1 MDNLFNIFALVVIG
15 AHIVTLLFANRQNR
29 KHPGFW
35 FLVGLVG
42 LPALAVMTQIPD
54 TRLSQALSWREVRY
68 ILLAGVLV
76 SYGWLVLNELQPRK
90 IWLRAGAVWLAGLLI
105 AALVEPQ
112 AIFTVVMLAGVGI
125 ITLTLIGV
133 GLYAFYQATLPEAA
147 NRALVWVTGTT
158 ALALGVL
165 LAGSSSHATATGGI
179 LLVLWTAIA
188 TNYAVR
194 VHRLPEIRAGMILAL
209 RSLIF
214 VGTATTII
222 FTAFY
227 LLADADPAQT
237 DDLLLMAVVALGV
250 AALLVP
256 LRDLTQW
263 LVVELTR
270 NQRIDPVAA
279 VRHYSHA
286 LSQASD
292 STSLVTQA
300 TEAITRIMR
309 VRESR
314 LLLISAQDDDHITLT
329 DSINLAIKRP
339 LHTALTRDQ
348 KAITQFDVLHK
359 YPGDAPPFIETGMHA
374 YAPVILDGKLAALL
388 ACGPRLNDTP
398 FFSRDLDLL
407 TALAG
412 QTAIALHNVN
422 LLKDQQHLNS
432 SMQTLNQTLQEANN
446 QLGRMDSVKT
456 DFVTIA
462 SHELRTPLAQ
472 VRGYTDI
479 IDALNEQGM
488 LDETQISNLV
498 GNLRKAAERMEEL
511 IAAMLDVSQ
520 LDVNAMDLNLT
531 DTAPE
536 AILRMAIE
544 PLTDAIQQR
553 RLTLLA
559 RGLRGLPTVQADLQ
573 RLVQAFRNIIVN
585 AIKFT
590 PDGGRIDI
598 SASLQESP
606 AGDQVLIS
614 IQDNGVGIDPQNL
627 EMVFKKFFRAYSP
640 SLHSTGTYKFM
651 GAGPGLG
658 LTIARGVIEG
668 HGGKIW
674 AESPGHDLEE
684 RPGTIF
690 HVLLPV
696 STPESARRV
705 LSFDGSDT
713 SETAAVQ
720 TQ

>member
-15 AHIVTLLFANRQNR
+15 AHIVALIFANRQNR

-42 LPALAVMTQIPD
+42 LPALAIMTQFPD
-54 TRLSQALSWREVRY
+54 TARSQTVSWREVRQM
-68 ILLAGVLV
+68 LLAGAVV
-76 SYGWLVLNELQPRK
+76 SYGWLVLHELQPRK
-90 IWLRAGAVWLAGLLI
+90 IWLRVGAVWLVGLLI
-105 AALVEPQ
+105 AALIEPQ
-112 AIFTVVMLAGVGI
+112 ALFTVVMLAGLGI
-125 ITLTLIGV
+125 ITLMLIGV
-133 GLYAFYQATLPEAA
+133 GLYAFYQAALPEAA
-147 NRALVWVTGTT
+147 NRALVWVTGTA
-158 ALALGVL
+158 ALTLGVL
-165 LAGSSSHATATGGI
+165 MAVSSTALSAASGM
-179 LLVLWTAIA
+179 LLVLWTAI
-188 TNYAVR
+188 TTIYALR
-194 VHRLPEIRAGMILAL
+194 VHRLPEIRAGLILAL

-214 VGTATTII
+214 VGTATSII
-222 FTAFY
+222 FTSFY
-227 LLADADPAQT
+227 LLADTDPAET
-237 DDLLLMAVVALGV
+237 DDLLVMAVAALGV
-250 AALLVP
+250 ATLLIP

-270 NQRIDPVAA
+270 NQRIDPVSA
-279 VRHYSHA
+279 VRNYSQA

-292 STSLVTQA
+292 STILVTQA
-300 TEAITRIMR
+300 TRAITRIMR

-314 LLLISAQDDDHITLT
+314 LLLVTAQNDDYITLT
-329 DSINLAIKRP
+329 DGVRLTIKHP
-339 LHTALTRDQ
+339 LHSAFTHDQ
-348 KAITQFDVLHK
+348 KALTQFDLRHK
-359 YPGDAPPFIETGMHA
+359 YPSDAAPFIETGMHA
-374 YAPVILDGKLAALL
+374 YAPVILDGELAGLL

-432 SMQTLNQTLQEANN
+432 SMQALNQTLQEANN

-488 LDETQISNLV
+488 LDETQISSLV

-544 PLTDAIQQR
+544 PLTDAIKQR

-674 AESPGHDLEE
+674 VESRGHDIEK
-684 RPGTIF
+684 RPGTTF

-705 LSFDGSDT
+705 LSFDST
-713 SETAAVQ
+713 SETAAV
-720 TQ
+720 